1 MALQD
6 HFDNTALRFLYDMM
20 AEDFSLLVTLFCQ
33 DADERLPRLR
43 QALHTGDCA
52 AVASL
57 AHSFKGAAANISAIR
72 LTNMLQQLED
82 AGRAGHLGGTLVL
95 LDAVEQEYCQ
105 VRDCLQALVNK
116 TGPVFAEL

>member
-1 MALQD
+1 MALTD

>member
-20 AEDFSLLVTLFCQ
+20 AEDFPLLVTLFCQ

-57 AHSFKGAAANISAIR
+57 AHSFQRRGGQYQCHPADQYVATTRRRRPCRSP
-72 LTNMLQQLED
+72 
-82 AGRAGHLGGTLVL
+82 GRHLCVG
-95 LDAVEQEYCQ
+95 
-105 VRDCLQALVNK
+105 
-116 TGPVFAEL
+116 